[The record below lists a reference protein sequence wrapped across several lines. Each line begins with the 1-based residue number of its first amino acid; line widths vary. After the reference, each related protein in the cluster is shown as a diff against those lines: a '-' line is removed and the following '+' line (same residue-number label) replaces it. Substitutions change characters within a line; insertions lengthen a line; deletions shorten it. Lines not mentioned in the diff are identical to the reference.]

1 MAVEGIM
8 VEACPVGPLREMDG
22 FDENNNFYDFTIT
35 GNAQCPSKSS
45 FYVIV
50 DHLQIKQFTG
60 KYNVEDGRA
69 YKM

>member
-1 MAVEGIM
+1 
-8 VEACPVGPLREMDG
+8 MDG